1 MMYADRA
8 SGRTFY
14 FGAAGSLV
22 CRDPD
27 ESDDMSQGGMN
38 ESQFQA
44 LDQQL
49 SLTESITVWVGW
61 RQGEVT
67 AEPTG

>member
-1 MMYADRA
+1 
-8 SGRTFY
+8 
-14 FGAAGSLV
+14 
-22 CRDPD
+22 
-27 ESDDMSQGGMN
+27 MN

-61 RQGEVT
+61 RQGEVA

>member
-1 MMYADRA
+1 
-8 SGRTFY
+8 
-14 FGAAGSLV
+14 
-22 CRDPD
+22 
-27 ESDDMSQGGMN
+27 MN

-61 RQGEVT
+61 RQGEVS